1 MENKSVVQPWMRG
14 VLLLAGIY
22 NLAWGLFI
30 YNFPEAFISWLS
42 QGAIVAAGPIIG
54 YQGLGVLLLAGVFL
68 WTAIYFHKLGYL
80 IWVTIGFKLAGGPW
94 TFYML
99 LDGLYTK
106 RFLFHLIM
114 NDLIWVIPLTIIAL
128 KWTRVKAA

>member
-1 MENKSVVQPWMRG
+1 MRG

-30 YNFPEAFISWLS
+30 YNFPAAFVNWLS
-42 QGAIVAAGPIIG
+42 QGAMNEGSSLVT
-54 YQGLGVLLLAGVFL
+54 YQGLGVLLLAGVFI

-80 IWVTIGFKLAGGPW
+80 IWPAIFLKVAGGPW
-94 TFYML
+94 TYFIL
-99 LDGLYTK
+99 LDGLFTK
-106 RFLFHLIM
+106 RFAFHLIM

-128 KWTRVKAA
+128 RWTKVSRA

>member
-1 MENKSVVQPWMRG
+1 MENKTIVQPWMRG
-14 VLLLAGIY
+14 VLLFAGVY

-30 YNFPEAFISWLS
+30 YNFSDAFIKWLS
-42 QGAIVAAGPIIG
+42 QGVILEAPSIVA
-54 YQGLGVLLLAGVFL
+54 YQGMGVLLLAGIFV
-68 WTAIYFHKLGYL
+68 WTAIYFQKLGYL
-80 IWVTIGFKLAGGPW
+80 VWVAIVFKLIGGPW

-128 KWTRVKAA
+128 KWSQSNK

>member
-1 MENKSVVQPWMRG
+1 MENNVIVQPWMRG
-14 VLLLAGIY
+14 LLLLAGIY
-22 NLAWGLFI
+22 NLAWGFFI
-30 YNFPEAFISWLS
+30 YNFPDAFITWLS
-42 QGAIVAAGPIIG
+42 QGAIPKADPIVG
-54 YQGLGVLLLAGVFL
+54 YQGLGVLLLAGMFL

-80 IWVTIGFKLAGGPW
+80 VWVAIVLKLVGGPW

-114 NDLIWVIPLTIIAL
+114 NDLIWVIPLTFIAL
-128 KWTRVKAA
+128 KWTRSSNI